1 MKKTILF
8 AMAMLVS
15 VASFAQKKGDVYVS
29 ATYSTEFGEYTTS
42 SSLDGFA
49 TSKDNSFG
57 NSFSL
62 GAGFGYF
69 VADNLRL
76 GLSVEAP
83 FSTTPMEEIDGE
95 TLEYKSVTI
104 DVTPNVAYYVKLSDW
119 LYYVPEVGAYLG
131 WGFSKD
137 QLTLTETE
145 DLTNSSWG
153 FYTDLL
159 SFEFKVS
166 EKFSITTK
174 FGGLGWYSIDYKY
187 PDHTYRMTQ
196 FVGDINH
203 ATVHFG
209 WYF

>member
-1 MKKTILF
+1 M
-8 AMAMLVS
+8 
-15 VASFAQKKGDVYVS
+15 
-29 ATYSTEFGEYTTS
+29 
-42 SSLDGFA
+42 
-49 TSKDNSFG
+49 G

-76 GLSVEAP
+76 GVSVEAP

-131 WGFSKD
+131 WGF
-137 QLTLTETE
+137 
-145 DLTNSSWG
+145 
-153 FYTDLL
+153 YTDLL

-187 PDHTYRMTQ
+187 PDHTYRMTH